1 MLRSKQKG
9 LSPIGV
15 LMGVCVFA
23 AFVTALLKIFPYY
36 IADNTVKGI
45 FQEVANEEGVR
56 NKSIQ
61 EIKGKISKQF
71 QMNSVSEF
79 DLNKDAFIGEENDL
93 LIIEYSYEIR
103 EHIFANIDVV
113 LSFEFSAEVE

>member
-15 LMGVCVFA
+15 LMGVCIFA

-36 IADNTVKGI
+36 VSDNTIKGI
-45 FQEVANEEGVR
+45 FQEVANEEGIR
-56 NKSIQ
+56 SKSAST
-61 EIKGKISKQF
+61 IKGQIEKQF
-71 QMNSVSEF
+71 QMNSVRDFNMNES
-79 DLNKDAFIGEENDL
+79 AFVGEEGDL